1 MYLKSLTV
9 RGFKSFAQATV
20 FEFEPGLNVLVGP
33 NGSGKSNVV
42 DALAWVMGAQGAKA
56 LRGAAM
62 KDVIF
67 SGGSAQAAL
76 GRARV
81 ELVIDNTDRSLP
93 VALDEVKIA
102 RTMFSAGGSDYEIN
116 GEPARLGDVQDL
128 LADTGV
134 GRDLHTLIGQ
144 GQVDRILHGTSADR
158 RELIEQAAG
167 LLKHRRRQAKT
178 AGKLDDLKADLN
190 RLEDV
195 ATELES
201 QLEGRRE
208 QADAAR
214 MASEVAS
221 RVRTLTAD
229 VLRFDALA
237 VQREREQLEQGWNK
251 AGATRQQAQ
260 LRSEELGEQLAATE
274 RQLDQQRDQASFLAE
289 HRAQLQ
295 TLAHRVETVQL
306 IASERAGSPLSDEHN
321 EEVATRLERAQQVR
335 DAELE
340 QAKDAAA
347 RLRQAQKLIARR
359 REQGEAAEKELA
371 QARDELAQADERADK
386 HRKQV
391 SELTSQLAAARAS
404 FERAEGELARRRQEQ
419 DEFSRNQGEATG
431 RLESAHR
438 ERAEAADAVVEAQ
451 QKEKVARTRRV
462 RAVAKVDSARTRAHE
477 AELEVE
483 SLQSRC
489 QALEAAWANEQSAS
503 GDAVA
508 REEAQA
514 GGAQEIL
521 SLLDVAEP
529 WQTAV
534 SSLLG
539 AYATA
544 LVNTDGTGI
553 EGKVS
558 QVFAPPASQPAV
570 ESSPLSEA
578 SPDIDGV
585 DELWQAISASDY
597 LKRALSQLWGTVYLC
612 DSLETARRAIAH
624 CPDATAAVI
633 DGTLLTATSLL
644 LPGAARGSLELFGQL
659 QSSRKNLQLSVAAL
673 EQAQSKHEQAQQA
686 LTDAQAAEKAAAH
699 AAGQAQSKL
708 TQADS
713 QLVALKAT
721 RSHETAEATRLND
734 AVKRATASYRIAQK
748 HLTSATKALDQ
759 LPPQAP
765 SDRAAL
771 DKAVLAATDRLT
783 EIQSKLAQA
792 QAEAA
797 SAESSQ
803 QTAQAR
809 LAQAESALAAVTTSY
824 KTSQERRTQA
834 IANRTRAEGVT
845 AKAIVLRRSIH
856 ALLAA
861 ADAELS
867 AARRSQAQTEQAL
880 AKLRAE
886 QESAQRSLADAL
898 TLHAEAAATRARL
911 EARWEALETRAA
923 EELSLSPAQLVAGRD
938 VHEVDRQ
945 QVEAELGR
953 ARDELARLGVTNP
966 LALEEYEALQQR
978 HDYLRQQIHDVRAS
992 RADVRA
998 VMKDVT
1004 EHIDAAFTAALA
1016 DVQAEFSRIFA
1027 LLFPGGEG
1035 QLILADPHD
1044 PGRSGLDIQVKP
1056 AGKKVTRL
1064 SLLSGGE
1071 RTLASLALL
1080 LATFMARP
1088 APFYVLDE
1096 VDAALDDRNLG
1107 RLLQVLEQLR
1117 EKSQLMLI
1125 THHQR
1130 TMAQADT
1137 LYGISMRDG
1146 VSTVLSH
1153 RMSDPA

>member
-33 NGSGKSNVV
+33 NGAGKSNVV

-67 SGGSAQAAL
+67 SGGSAQSAL

-81 ELVIDNTDRSLP
+81 ELVVDNTDRSLP

-134 GRDLHTLIGQ
+134 GRELHTLIGQ

-158 RELIEQAAG
+158 RELIEQATG

-178 AGKLDDLKADLN
+178 ASKLDDLKADLN

-195 ATELES
+195 AAELEG

-214 MASEVAS
+214 VASEVAS

-229 VLRFDALA
+229 VLRLDALA
-237 VQREREQLEQGWNK
+237 IQREREQLEQSWNE

-260 LRSEELGEQLAATE
+260 LRSEKLGDQLATTE
-274 RQLDQQRDQASFLAE
+274 QQLDEQRNQASFLAE

-306 IASERAGSPLSDEHN
+306 VASERTGNQLSDEDN
-321 EEVATRLERAQQVR
+321 GEAAARLERAQQAR

-347 RLRQAQKLIARR
+347 RLHQAQKLIAQR

-371 QARDELAQADERADK
+371 QARDQLARADE
-386 HRKQV
+386 HREQV

-419 DEFSRNQGEATG
+419 AELSRNRGEATG

-438 ERAEAADAVVEAQ
+438 EQAEAANAVAEAQ
-451 QKEKVARTRRV
+451 QKEKAARTRRV
-462 RAVAKVDSARTRAHE
+462 RAATKLDTARTRAHE
-477 AELEVE
+477 AELKVE

-489 QALEAAWANEQSAS
+489 QALEAAWANQQSAS
-503 GDAVA
+503 DDAAA
-508 REEAQA
+508 REQAQVD
-514 GGAQEIL
+514 GAQEIL

-529 WQTAV
+529 WQAAV

-544 LVNTDGTGI
+544 LVNADGAVI
-553 EGKVS
+553 EAKVS
-558 QVFAPPASQPAV
+558 QVFATPAGQAAFD
-570 ESSPLSEA
+570 SSPLSEA
-578 SPDIDGV
+578 SPDTEIEGAH
-585 DELWQAISASDY
+585 ELWQAISAPDY
-597 LKRALSQLWGTVYLC
+597 LKVALSQLWGTVYLC
-612 DSLETARRAIAH
+612 DSLETARRAVAH
-624 CPDATAAVI
+624 RPDATAAIV
-633 DGTLLTATSLL
+633 DGTILTATSLL
-644 LPGAARGSLELFGQL
+644 LPGAARSSLELFGQL
-659 QSSRKNLQLSVAAL
+659 QNSRKNLKLSVAAL
-673 EQAQSKHEQAQQA
+673 EQAQGKYEQAQQA
-686 LTDAQAAEKAAAH
+686 LTDAQASEKAAAH

-713 QLVALKAT
+713 QLVALKVT

-734 AVKRATASYRIAQK
+734 AVERATASYRNAQK
-748 HLTSATKALDQ
+748 HLTSATKALKQ

-771 DKAVLAATDRLT
+771 SKAALAATDRLT

-809 LAQAESALAAVTTSY
+809 LAQAESTLAAVTTSY

-845 AKAIVLRRSIH
+845 AKTVVLRRAIH
-856 ALLAA
+856 TLLAA
-861 ADAELS
+861 AHAELS
-867 AARRSQAQTEQAL
+867 AARRSQAQTEQTL

-898 TLHAEAAATRARL
+898 SLHAEAAATRARL
-911 EARWEALETRAA
+911 EARWEALEARAA
-923 EELSLSPAQLVAGRD
+923 EELSLTLAELVAGRD
-938 VHEVDRQ
+938 VQEVDRQ
-945 QVEAELGR
+945 QVEAELGQAR
-953 ARDELARLGVTNP
+953 AELARLGVTNP

-1004 EHIDAAFTAALA
+1004 EHIDASFTAALT

-1027 LLFPGGEG
+1027 LLFPGGKG
-1035 QLILADPHD
+1035 QLILADPQD
-1044 PGRSGLDIQVKP
+1044 PGHSGLDIQVKP

-1117 EKSQLMLI
+1117 EKSQLLMI

-1153 RMSDPA
+1153 RMGDPA